1 MLKDKKN
8 IPIII
13 SLVLTV
19 GILIVGLFGI
29 IYFKKDGLFQ
39 SQKSQTVSSSDEKK
53 DFVFPVITPAIISEQ
68 LKHLDGLKQQ
78 SAVDYKAPSENKI
91 KKQLEELN
99 EIKQESDAPKLTP
112 EIIQKQLEALNKLR

>member
-39 SQKSQTVSSSDEKK
+39 SQKSQTVSFSDEKK

-99 EIKQESDAPKLTP
+99 KIKQESGAPKLTP